1 MGTQRA
7 RCVPTYVHP
16 LRWLGAIRHYRCGP
30 QRIVRAA
37 GRVIGPE
44 TKKQSAASH
53 A

>member
-1 MGTQRA
+1 MGTGPALHTYLRA
-7 RCVPTYVHP
+7 SAP

-44 TKKQSAASH
+44 M
-53 A
+53 